1 MNNLDT
7 ESRLNK
13 MLSILDGKRITAD
26 MITLD
31 LLETFIYRIIVIDRK
46 SIVITINAFNS
57 LSLED
62 LRVQRKET
70 VKREPL
76 YVCLKDIHID
86 NVRIFGQGVRKF
98 VQLNLY
104 TAL

>member
-1 MNNLDT
+1 
-7 ESRLNK
+7 

-31 LLETFIYRIIVIDRK
+31 LLETFIYQIIVIDRK

-62 LRVQRKET
+62 LRVQRKEA

-76 YVCLKDIHID
+76 YEGK
-86 NVRIFGQGVRKF
+86 VRIKNPKRYGE
-98 VQLNLY
+98 LNYKIVLV
-104 TAL
+104 

>member
-76 YVCLKDIHID
+76 YEGK
-86 NVRIFGQGVRKF
+86 VRIKNPKRFAE
-98 VQLNLY
+98 LNYKIVLV
-104 TAL
+104 

>member
-31 LLETFIYRIIVIDRK
+31 LLETFIYQIIVIDRK

-62 LRVQRKET
+62 LRVQRKEA

-76 YVCLKDIHID
+76 YEGK
-86 NVRIFGQGVRKF
+86 VRIKNPKRYGE
-98 VQLNLY
+98 LNYKIVLV
-104 TAL
+104 

>member
-62 LRVQRKET
+62 LRVQRKEA

-76 YVCLKDIHID
+76 YEGK
-86 NVRIFGQGVRKF
+86 VRIKNPKRYGE
-98 VQLNLY
+98 LNYKIVLV
-104 TAL
+104 